1 MKNKPERNRQ
11 EVIKRILRTH
21 GSVDRVDTVCLSVR
35 FKCSPEVIAED
46 VPTIRESLKQ
56 EVLVQQR
63 VPACQG
69 GEATMQRVYFGIFC
83 KIEPPARFCTPSL
96 SGFIIE

>member
-35 FKCSPEVIAED
+35 FKCSPEVITED
-46 VPTIRESLKQ
+46 VRSAGETLKQ
-56 EVLVQQR
+56 EALAQKRAAQLAEQR
-63 VPACQG
+63 RAELEVA
-69 GEATMQRVYFGIFC
+69 R
-83 KIEPPARFCTPSL
+83 KILRKD
-96 SGFIIE
+96 